1 LPLLANYG
9 FFQYPFSSSM
19 IIGAVLIIRS
29 APGVRL
35 SWLILMKKGIGRV
48 KQPCLKMLT
57 SSIEGMDSEVSG
69 GYSTDSLPR
78 EPMVP
83 VLVWHFADA
92 PFVVS
97 MAIYPT
103 LQSLGSLLNSLLIY
117 QLPES
122 VFLLINANGVF
133 PGSGNCFR

>member
-9 FFQYPFSSSM
+9 FFQYPLSSSM

-57 SSIEGMDSEVSG
+57 SSIEGMDSEVVRRIFDGFFTTRADGTGVGLAFCRRTIRSFDG
-69 GYSTDSLPR
+69 DISCLAEPGEFAEFTIDLP
-78 EPMVP
+78 
-83 VLVWHFADA
+83 A
-92 PFVVS
+92 
-97 MAIYPT
+97 T
-103 LQSLGSLLNSLLIY
+103 
-117 QLPES
+117 
-122 VFLLINANGVF
+122 
-133 PGSGNCFR
+133 